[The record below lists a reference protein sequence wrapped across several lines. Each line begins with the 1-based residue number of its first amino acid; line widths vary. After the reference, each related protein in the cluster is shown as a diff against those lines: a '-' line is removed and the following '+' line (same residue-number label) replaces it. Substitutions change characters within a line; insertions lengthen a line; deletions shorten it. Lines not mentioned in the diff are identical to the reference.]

1 MKSRDIARLR
11 MHNQFLW
18 GEPLG
23 SPEQVVHHL
32 AALQAQEYPFAKW
45 SVAQRS
51 AGVDDAAMQKAFDDG
66 TILRTHILR
75 PTWHFVLPA
84 DIRWMMSISAP
95 RVKGLMAHYDR
106 KLELDDTLF
115 ATSNRAIAKAISKRG
130 HLTRKEIA
138 EVLGRAGIE
147 ASGQRLGHI
156 VMRAELDAVICSGA
170 MRGKQHTYALVDE
183 RAPGAALPEDDA
195 FAELARRYFTARGPA
210 TVKDFARWGSFTIA
224 QAARA
229 LEAVSPALEHEVVGG
244 RTYWFAGTA
253 PGRRS
258 PTRRADLVQ
267 LYDETIMGYFESR
280 DVLAAATAALPV
292 EQVAFPHA
300 ILLDGRLVGRWSLVR
315 ARDSIVVEASLDR
328 PPNAAEERALD
339 AATSRYARFL
349 GRPATLEIV
358 KSNKGAILRP

>member
-11 MHNQFLW
+11 MHSQRLW
-18 GEPLG
+18 GPPLE

-45 SVAQRS
+45 SVAQRA

-66 TILRTHILR
+66 TILRTHVLR

-106 KLELDDTLF
+106 KLELDDKLF
-115 ATSNRAIAKAISKRG
+115 AKSNRGIARAIEKRG

-183 RAPGAALPEDDA
+183 RAPGAVTLPPDDA

-224 QAARA
+224 QAAHG
-229 LEAVSPALEHEVVGG
+229 LDAVSPALEHEVVGG
-244 RTYWFAGTA
+244 RTYWFAGSA

-267 LYDETIMGYFESR
+267 LFDETIMGYFESR
-280 DVLAAATAALPV
+280 DVLAAVTAALPV

-300 ILLDGRLVGRWSLVR
+300 ILLDGRLVGRWRL
-315 ARDSIVVEASLDR
+315 ARTKDSFAVEASLDR
-328 PPNAAEERALD
+328 LLDAPAKRALD

-349 GRPATLEIV
+349 GRPTTLEIV
-358 KSNKGAILRP
+358 KSNKSN